1 VLRITRDGGGSMRR
15 APTSLN
21 GADDGRADVMDAA
34 DGKQRQDDVRY
45 GPALDQNED
54 NSYDRGDVV

>member
-1 VLRITRDGGGSMRR
+1 MRR